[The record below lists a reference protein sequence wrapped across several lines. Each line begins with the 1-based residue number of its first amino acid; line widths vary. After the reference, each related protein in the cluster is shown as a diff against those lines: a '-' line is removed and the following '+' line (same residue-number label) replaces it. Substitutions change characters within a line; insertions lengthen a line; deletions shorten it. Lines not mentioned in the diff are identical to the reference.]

1 MLGKCVCRSTH
12 AQCLKNPQ
20 ACKSETHTYTHALTC
35 SSLHLFSCVLFPPA
49 MVSLEGLE
57 DSAAPGDRTGAL
69 IDSREFGGRGASKT
83 ALLLP
88 LSSRPSALWAPVMG
102 SLSVANTLRKINTS
116 LLGCTGVY
124 MQHRK
129 VESKKNVFYGNEKL
143 RNTLEIYF
151 EWLSSCQL
159 YCCA

>member
-1 MLGKCVCRSTH
+1 MYAEARMRGFLKIHRH
-12 AQCLKNPQ
+12 AK
-20 ACKSETHTYTHALTC
+20 ARHTYTHALTC

-88 LSSRPSALWAPVMG
+88 LSSRPSALWAPVIG

-124 MQHRK
+124 LQNRK
-129 VESKKNVFYGNEKL
+129 S
-143 RNTLEIYF
+143 
-151 EWLSSCQL
+151 
-159 YCCA
+159 